1 MRKNSQNVAF
11 DSMMEVIKEKFSFG
25 GEVIISASGNS
36 MYPLFRH
43 QKDQVC
49 LRSAE
54 GEALK
59 KYDMILYQRENGQYV
74 LHRIVGIGEKGF
86 VLRGDGQLEN
96 EYPIRAEQVI
106 AKVARFTRN
115 GKEYTC
121 SHPGYRVY
129 VCVWTHTVMLRKV
142 WRKGKNLLWRVVNYT
157 KKYIK

>member
-54 GEALK
+54 GEDLK

-74 LHRIVGIGEKGF
+74 LHRIVGSGEKGF
-86 VLRGDGQLEN
+86 VLRGDGQVVN
-96 EYPIRAEQVI
+96 EYPIRTEQVI
-106 AKVARFTRN
+106 AKVSGFTRN
-115 GKEYTC
+115 GKKYTC

-129 VCVWTHTVMLRKV
+129 VCVWMHTVMLRKV
-142 WRKGKNLLWRVVNYT
+142 WGKGKNFLWRVVNY
-157 KKYIK
+157 KKNI

>member
-1 MRKNSQNVAF
+1 MRKDSQNVAF

-25 GEVIISASGNS
+25 GEVIISATGNS

-43 QKDQVC
+43 QKDRVC

-74 LHRIVGIGEKGF
+74 LHRIVGSGEKGF
-86 VLRGDGQLEN
+86 VLRGDGQAVN
-96 EYPIRAEQVI
+96 EYPVRAEQVI

-129 VCVWTHTVMLRKV
+129 VYVWTHTVMLRKV
-142 WRKGKNLLWRVVNYT
+142 WRKGKNFLWRVVNYR
-157 KKYIK
+157 KKHIK